1 MKGPR
6 RWFPRCSRRAAAPGP
21 RESLLKSARVSQG
34 KSTTGRAQAEAFRG
48 GRRAAPG
55 QCTLRR
61 PGTRLRVFAPEHDT
75 DYRPPRPPAEQDG
88 ALCAV
93 PSRAGLWLGRGE
105 PRLAQRPGQP
115 RVPNMRRG
123 LPQRPTPRGGAP
135 HGAVRP
141 AHLPCLPRCR
151 PRVRAELATRVVEAA
166 PRAAP
171 VPRAPTRCRVPVPRA
186 GAQPLYP
193 RRTTPRAASRA
204 APRAPSPPRTLCP
217 HRRRLRCRRR
227 PRGAPRRQRDPRAPS
242 GPRRRGTRAPMGLG
256 RGAPRPG
263 RGRAGLRAPR
273 RKAGLGAWSRC
284 LIIEWGTGG
293 AAGSA
298 RAGRSCGR
306 RTERERAGTDRGRRE
321 RKARAMMRARELTE
335 RSMMRQCFSCSSLR
349 CLLFRQTGPSP
360 SLPARRA
367 EAPAPGSRGRCHFT
381 QTHAHAA
388 ARVRGR
394 APFAAPAPGWRLEQQ
409 IGCSIVL

>member
-75 DYRPPRPPAEQDG
+75 DYRPTRPPAEQDG

-204 APRAPSPPRTLCP
+204 APRAPSPARTLCL

-227 PRGAPRRQRDPRAPS
+227 PRGAPPWQRDPRAPS

-256 RGAPRPG
+256 RGAPWPG

-273 RKAGLGAWSRC
+273 RKAGVGAWSEDTR
-284 LIIEWGTGG
+284 GT
-293 AAGSA
+293 AGSE
-298 RAGRSCGR
+298 RTVRTCGQ

-321 RKARAMMRARELTE
+321 RKARAMMRAREWTV
-335 RSMMRQCFSCSSLR
+335 RSMMRECRSSLR
-349 CLLFRQTGPSP
+349 CLLFRQTGLPP

-367 EAPAPGSRGRCHFT
+367 EAPAPGRRGRCHFT
-381 QTHAHAA
+381 QTRAHAA

-394 APFAAPAPGWRLEQQ
+394 APFAAPVPGCLLLEQRADLAVP
-409 IGCSIVL
+409 GAA